1 MMLNNAPS
9 EASAAGSLYH
19 DLNGLNDLKRA
30 SRDDPNAAID
40 KVAKQFESMF
50 IQMMLKSMRD
60 ALPKEGLFS
69 SNDMETYTEMADQQI
84 AVNMAESGGIGL
96 ADVIA
101 RQLRPDT
108 GVSKRQQEAAVSH
121 YRDEGIKA
129 DVGIKLQKFQ
139 TAGDVTE
146 PKVS

>member
-1 MMLNNAPS
+1 MMVNQPQTGG
-9 EASAAGSLYH
+9 AATGSLYH
-19 DLNGLNDLKRA
+19 DLSGLNDLKRA

-69 SNDMETYTEMADQQI
+69 SNDMDTYTEMADQQI
-84 AVNMAESGGIGL
+84 AVNLAESGGIGL

-101 RQLRPDT
+101 RQLRPDS
-108 GVSKRQQEAAVSH
+108 GVSKRQQDAAISR
-121 YRDEGIKA
+121 YADEGM
-129 DVGIKLQKFQ
+129 KLQKLEAEDQ
-139 TAGDVTE
+139 GASGGAET
-146 PKVS
+146 KVS

>member
-1 MMLNNAPS
+1 MIVNQPQTDR
-9 EASAAGSLYH
+9 AANGSLYH

-30 SRDDPNAAID
+30 SREDPNAAID

-69 SNDMETYTEMADQQI
+69 SNDMDTYTEMADQQI

-101 RQLRPDT
+101 RQLRPDS
-108 GVSKRQQEAAVSH
+108 GVSKRQQEAAISRYTDGEV
-121 YRDEGIKA
+121 K
-129 DVGIKLQKFQ
+129 QKRIDWVKP
-139 TAGDVTE
+139 AALSGTE